1 MAQAQQ
7 RRTQVERR
15 SASEEALLA
24 AAADL
29 IAAQGVGR
37 ASLAKIGARAG
48 ASSGLPIHYF
58 GSKDALIARVAE
70 RAHRRILAAIE
81 AALERAQQTME
92 GASALELLR
101 ITVDTYLEVFHH
113 PSAADRALIVM
124 WGAIFPADA
133 SIDGMLEA
141 DRYVH
146 DGWVSLIERGQRDG
160 SIRADVD
167 PAAASVLLMGLTRGA
182 AAMLFTE
189 SDLADM
195 GRVRATCDEWITA
208 ALAPVTQVDEV
219 GL

>member
-1 MAQAQQ
+1 MTPSQP
-7 RRTQVERR
+7 RRSQTERR

-24 AAADL
+24 AATDL

-58 GSKDALIARVAE
+58 GSKDALIAQVAA
-70 RAHRRILAAIE
+70 RTHARIRAAID
-81 AALERAQQTME
+81 AALARAQHTME
-92 GASALELLR
+92 GAPGLELLR
-101 ITVDTYLEVFHH
+101 IMVDTYLEVFHN

-124 WGAIFPADA
+124 WGATFPEQA

-141 DRYVH
+141 DRLSH

-189 SDLADM
+189 SGLADM
-195 GRVRATCDEWITA
+195 ASVRATCAGWITA
-208 ALAPVTQVDEV
+208 ALGSPT
-219 GL
+219 